1 MCVFLCWVCV
11 RKGEYMMYMME
22 WIGDWG
28 KSPPSISS
36 NWTSQNFLEKG
47 GGVSCWHGIC
57 LASLGLLPHPQKKAK
72 KVIWKRWQFGN
83 PCYCLH
89 MNYEFKNNEIKSELR
104 GEPRNNYAVEID
116 GKTWKVF
123 SSKFRADKA
132 AWTISLRGS
141 KTRVY
146 VTGAMATA

>member
-1 MCVFLCWVCV
+1 
-11 RKGEYMMYMME
+11 
-22 WIGDWG
+22 
-28 KSPPSISS
+28 
-36 NWTSQNFLEKG
+36 
-47 GGVSCWHGIC
+47 
-57 LASLGLLPHPQKKAK
+57 
-72 KVIWKRWQFGN
+72 
-83 PCYCLH
+83 

-123 SSKFRADKA
+123 SSKFHANKV
-132 AWTISLRGS
+132 AWKISLRGS